1 MFFIFGTPRSGTTL
15 LTQCLQAHRDIV
27 VPHETDFIIPM
38 AFVFDRIAD
47 ATVGREL
54 IATVITQSSC
64 FKNSLGEYLRAE
76 RIRELIFSCDYTAAS
91 ILQSIY
97 GELANVTG
105 TKLAG
110 DKSPNDLL
118 FLRMLIKVK
127 GIAPDTKIIHIV
139 RDIRDVMVSLEEQ
152 QWGLDFPLYFPRFW
166 ADSNLYLRALYGN
179 NPSQYLFLRYE
190 DLAQSPEAVC
200 NQICSF
206 LGVDYQATMLD
217 SRHFHQRYRGVVS
230 HHRLYAPIDTARIGV
245 YKQSLS
251 VEQRNSFEH
260 QAREALEVFGYKHFE
275 VPDVISWNRARRS
288 SSGEAHSANHA
299 GDSRSRAWAVLEA
312 ARRLRLMLIPRQ
324 SRREAVAKTSFRWAG
339 VLYRRARGAVSWLRL
354 FGYRLRGALGS
365 RVLVRDRPGG
375 KPRRVWRFVMF
386 ARFGKQ
392 GTVIGSEKPT
402 RSGRRGVKGRRV
414 RDRNPSVRA

>member
-15 LTQCLQAHRDIV
+15 LAQCLQAHRDIV

-47 ATVGREL
+47 AAVGREL
-54 IATVITQSSC
+54 IAAVITQSSC
-64 FKNSLGEYLRAE
+64 FKDSLGEYLSAQ

-166 ADSNLYLRALYGN
+166 ADSNLYLRSLYGN

-190 DLAQSPEAVC
+190 DFVQVPETAC
-200 NQICSF
+200 AEICSF

-217 SRHFHQRYRGVVS
+217 SRHFHQRYRGARS
-230 HHRLYAPIDTARIGV
+230 HGRLYTPIDMTRIGV
-245 YKQSLS
+245 YKRSLS
-251 VEQRNSFEH
+251 VEQRNSFEN
-260 QAREALEVFGYKHFE
+260 QAREALEVFGYKDFTE
-275 VPDVISWNRARRS
+275 
-288 SSGEAHSANHA
+288 
-299 GDSRSRAWAVLEA
+299 
-312 ARRLRLMLIPRQ
+312 
-324 SRREAVAKTSFRWAG
+324 
-339 VLYRRARGAVSWLRL
+339 
-354 FGYRLRGALGS
+354 LRGFDPVHLVDDVFFERIVANGS
-365 RVLVRDRPGG
+365 PLVHSDVQKNDFLRNIRVG
-375 KPRRVWRFVMF
+375 
-386 ARFGKQ
+386 Q
-392 GTVIGSEKPT
+392 
-402 RSGRRGVKGRRV
+402 
-414 RDRNPSVRA
+414 